1 MAAMPGSGLVSGKG
15 SGYQTPPLH
24 AARGPHRQCTASR
37 PRAESLPSQQ
47 HQVLS
52 QHVGQLGEKAASGG
66 LQPTKPF
73 ARPQIGQV
81 LGRAPGWPARP
92 PSGRPGRRWNHVP
105 AAAEPSISAA
115 GADRPAP
122 WRRLA
127 CCAGPH
133 HLGKQRIYIA
143 AAFVHSQSGAQGKGL
158 GRGACPF
165 ACITRLCVGACST
178 GGAGGLIAGQPS
190 SGFRTARTPAVAC
203 AFDLATAR
211 EAVSLAL

>member
-122 WRRLA
+122 RRRLA
-127 CCAGPH
+127 CCAG
-133 HLGKQRIYIA
+133 RTTSA
-143 AAFVHSQSGAQGKGL
+143 SSASTSQL
-158 GRGACPF
+158 
-165 ACITRLCVGACST
+165 
-178 GGAGGLIAGQPS
+178 PS
-190 SGFRTARTPAVAC
+190 STLKAARRAKASVVV
-203 AFDLATAR
+203 LAL
-211 EAVSLAL
+211 SLASQGCALVPAPPVARVA

>member
-1 MAAMPGSGLVSGKG
+1 
-15 SGYQTPPLH
+15 
-24 AARGPHRQCTASR
+24 
-37 PRAESLPSQQ
+37 
-47 HQVLS
+47 
-52 QHVGQLGEKAASGG
+52 

-92 PSGRPGRRWNHVP
+92 PLGSARQALESRPSGCRTQHLCCRCRSTC
-105 AAAEPSISAA
+105 ATASPSVLCWA
-115 GADRPAP
+115 
-122 WRRLA
+122 
-127 CCAGPH
+127 H
-133 HLGKQRIYIA
+133 YLGKQRIYIA
-143 AAFVHSQSGAQGKGL
+143 AAFVHDQSGAQGKGL

-190 SGFRTARTPAVAC
+190 SGFRSARTPAVAC